1 MASFL
6 GNKIA
11 QELLSSKSRKN
22 TSMVTMPPSPRIR
35 GNFTFFL
42 YGMEGGRE
50 GGREGRGEKMVIG
63 GMKMVNY
70 AFFKYVLTGGINGRQ
85 HKIL

>member
-1 MASFL
+1 
-6 GNKIA
+6 
-11 QELLSSKSRKN
+11 
-22 TSMVTMPPSPRIR
+22 MVWR
-35 GNFTFFL
+35 
-42 YGMEGGRE
+42 EGGRE
-50 GGREGRGEKMVIG
+50 GGRGEKMVIG